1 MTSEDIMT
9 SLKLF
14 STADIPMIDRATQWN
29 AAIADT
35 YFPLHLHFHDPLHFQ
50 GQLSSME
57 LGGVGLSRLVS
68 SPVNYE
74 RHRIDIKHTQDEEY
88 LITIPKTSSIEFR
101 QLGKT
106 VKCDPGGFII
116 QRGEE
121 PYRFMYKDPNDLF
134 VMKIKKASLSERLR
148 QPDRFCSNVVD
159 ATNGC
164 ANLFTN
170 MVMLAQ
176 EQGNETKH
184 SSLDTV
190 GRHLIELLGLALEE
204 QPNTGMSNSSSVRAA
219 HISRVDQFIRAN
231 LNNPKLSPDLISSA
245 CCISKRYLHDLFKD
259 VNGTVCQHIRDQR
272 LIATRDLLAQGN
284 EDNIADL
291 AYRFG
296 FSDHAQFSRLFKAK
310 FGMPPSQFRA
320 QFKD

>member
-1 MTSEDIMT
+1 MPL
-9 SLKLF
+9 LKLV
-14 STADIPMIDRATQWN
+14 STANTPMRDRATQWN

-35 YFPLHLHFHDPLHFQ
+35 YFPLHLHFRDPLSFQ
-50 GQLSSME
+50 GQLSSMKI
-57 LGGVGLSRLVS
+57 GDVGLSRLIS

-74 RHRIDIKHTQDEEY
+74 RRRAQIKHTRDEKY
-88 LITIPKTSSIEFR
+88 LITIPICSSVEFH
-101 QLGKT
+101 QLGKF

-121 PYRFMYKDPNDLF
+121 PYRFLYKNPNDLI
-134 VMKIKKASLSERLR
+134 VMKVTKSSLAERVR
-148 QPDRFCSNVVD
+148 QPDRFCAKVVD

-164 ANLFTN
+164 AKLFTN
-170 MVMLAQ
+170 MVMHAH
-176 EQGNETKH
+176 EQVREAKSTSH
-184 SSLDTV
+184 ETV
-190 GRHLIELLGLALEE
+190 GRHLLELLGLALEE
-204 QPNTGMSNSSSVRAA
+204 QPDIGMSNSSSVRAA
-219 HISRVDQFIRAN
+219 HINRVDQFVRAN
-231 LNNPKLSPDLISSA
+231 LNNPKLSPELISSA
-245 CCISKRYLHDLFKD
+245 CGISKRYLHDLFKD

-272 LIATRDLLAQGN
+272 LIATRDRLAQGN

-296 FSDHAQFSRLFKAK
+296 FSDHAQFSRLFKTK